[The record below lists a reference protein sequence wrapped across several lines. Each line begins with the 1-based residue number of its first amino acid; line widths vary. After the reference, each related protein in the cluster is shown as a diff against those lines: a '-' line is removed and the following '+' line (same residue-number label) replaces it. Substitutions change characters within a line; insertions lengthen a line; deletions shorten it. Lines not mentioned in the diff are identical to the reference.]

1 MFFQA
6 VIVYI
11 HIEKE
16 GLKMLDLALLVT
28 LLVCFGL
35 MKLLT
40 DWCSRQVDKD
50 NSTEKK

>member
-1 MFFQA
+1 M
-6 VIVYI
+6 IVYN

-16 GLKMLDLALLVT
+16 GRKMLDLAMLAT